1 MAQLPTLRRTPQ
13 QARSRETVL
22 TILVA
27 AARVLHQHGFKRLST
42 NRVAKVAGVSVG
54 SLYQYFSGKED
65 LLGQLA
71 ERRVEVLSVEHQSRA
86 HRADTL
92 EEAFAVAADVAVE
105 AAALEQDLGRLVPG
119 FEPNPLHSCQQLLE
133 TCLDTGRGEFR
144 ADKLELAA
152 TLGASAIV
160 RAMTASPG
168 DWRLSETL
176 RKELRSTFARHLLAR
191 AHDSGIRS
199 SIPLAHTA

>member
-27 AARVLHQHGFKRLST
+27 AARVLQQHGFKRLST

-65 LLGQLA
+65 LLSQLA
-71 ERRVEVLSVEHQSRA
+71 ERRIEVLTVEHQTRA
-86 HRADTL
+86 HRADSL
-92 EEAFAVAADVAVE
+92 EEAFAIAADVAVE
-105 AAALEQDLGRLVPG
+105 AASLELDLGKLVPG
-119 FEPNPLHSCQQLLE
+119 FVPQPLHTCQVLLGS
-133 TCLDTGRGEFR
+133 CLDTGRGEFR
-144 ADKLELAA
+144 ADKLELAS
-152 TLGASAIV
+152 TLGASTIV
-160 RAMTASPG
+160 RAMSASPG
-168 DWRLSETL
+168 EWHQSESL
-176 RKELRSTFARHLLAR
+176 RKELRATFARHLLAR
-191 AHDSGIRS
+191 AHESGIRS

>member
-27 AARVLHQHGFKRLST
+27 AARVLNQHGFKRLST

-71 ERRVEVLSVEHQSRA
+71 ERRVEVLTVEHQSRT
-86 HRADTL
+86 HRAETL
-92 EEAFAVAADVAVE
+92 EESFAVAADVAVE
-105 AAALEQDLGRLVPG
+105 AAGLEQDLGRLVEG
-119 FEPNPLHSCQQLLE
+119 FEPSPLHSCQRLLE

-144 ADKLELAA
+144 ADKLELAS

-160 RAMTASPG
+160 RAMAAAPD
-168 DWRLSETL
+168 DWRESEAL
-176 RKELRSTFARHLLAR
+176 RKELRGTFARHLLAR
-191 AHDSGIRS
+191 AHDSGIRT

>member
-1 MAQLPTLRRTPQ
+1 MAQLSTLRRTPQ

-27 AARVLHQHGFKRLST
+27 AARVLQQHGFKRLST

-65 LLGQLA
+65 LLSQLA
-71 ERRVEVLSVEHQSRA
+71 ERRVEVLTVEHQTRA
-86 HRADTL
+86 HRADSA
-92 EEAFAVAADVAVE
+92 EEVFAVAADVAVE
-105 AAALEQDLGRLVPG
+105 AASLEHDLERLVPG
-119 FEPNPLHSCQQLLE
+119 FVPQPLNTCQVLLGC
-133 TCLDTGRGEFR
+133 CLETGRGEFR
-144 ADKLELAA
+144 ADKLELAS

-160 RAMTASPG
+160 RAMSSAPDEWSQ
-168 DWRLSETL
+168 SEAL
-176 RKELRSTFARHLLAR
+176 RKELRATFARHLLAR

-199 SIPLAHTA
+199 SVPLAHTA